1 MSHCKKKIVLLKQSF
16 FFFFYFYGKHSFL
29 LILGNVFLTCF
40 VWFTEMLA
48 YAWAVD
54 QVRERRIVY
63 VSEECDNVWGTG
75 PSHVILPCVCLLVF
89 VSVCVQYTVEEGLT
103 DCLPIEV
110 WPLLSVEH
118 YKPQRCTLQSG
129 RILTRPSP
137 AVPAVSLCP
146 RWGCGT
152 EDFTAMSM

>member
-1 MSHCKKKIVLLKQSF
+1 MLLKQASF
-16 FFFFYFYGKHSFL
+16 FLFLFFL
-29 LILGNVFLTCF
+29 LLWKTVFFWFWVEHDPNVFLTCF
-40 VWFTEMLA
+40 IRFTQMLA
-48 YAWAVD
+48 CAWAVD
-54 QVRERRIVY
+54 QVRERLVY